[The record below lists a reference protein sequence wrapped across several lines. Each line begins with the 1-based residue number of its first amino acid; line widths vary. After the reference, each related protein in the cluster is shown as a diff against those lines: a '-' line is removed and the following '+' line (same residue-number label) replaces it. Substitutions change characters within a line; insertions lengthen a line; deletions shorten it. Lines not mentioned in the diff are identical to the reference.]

1 MKYPNT
7 RLQASELKIDVANGI
22 VLRDGAAVR
31 LRPKEF
37 EVLEY
42 ISSRAGTL
50 LSRDDIQH
58 HVWGVAHR
66 QSVNHLAPI
75 ISSLRRKIE
84 RDVLN
89 PKHIITIAKRGIRFD
104 WSFEITGAGILPAPH
119 SCWEID
125 NANP

>member
-104 WSFEITGAGILPAPH
+104 W
-119 SCWEID
+119 
-125 NANP
+125 